1 MTSKM
6 APKRKV
12 NVRGQP
18 HSLAYINKDEA
29 RMLRRMGGSGKPG
42 PSGIPTYIPDDGNRG
57 GGGFAD
63 APSGPSMGEYGGGPS
78 TDPGN
83 YSLDNYN
90 YDAPSKGMGQSQASL
105 DAQNRAAAAQAA
117 ATAKARAKEQLQQR
131 NKLAAKKSLL
141 DFLPGS
147 LFSKFVGAKM
157 RDIMGKQLDAPNF
170 VSAIF
175 DKKGKYVG
183 NVTKNFLGLDVYTG
197 MQVEN
202 YTGPHA
208 GLVSQDTS
216 GGDGGDAIETKVV
229 KDYDGGKL
237 SEDKTD
243 GVNLKVPDAPTA
255 PDVGDGDASEDAKRR
270 SKMGKESTI
279 STTNQGLLSTA
290 RTRNRSLMSGLIS

>member
-1 MTSKM
+1 M

-42 PSGIPTYIPDDGNRG
+42 PSGIPTFIPDDGNRG
-57 GGGFAD
+57 GHSDFGGPD
-63 APSGPSMGEYGGGPS
+63 GAPSGPSMGEYGGGPS

-90 YDAPSKGMGQSQASL
+90 YDAPSRGMGQSQASL
-105 DAQNRAAAAQAA
+105 DAQSRAAAAQAA
-117 ATAKARAKEQLQQR
+117 NTAKARAKEQLAQR
-131 NKLAAKKSLL
+131 NKLAAKKSITDL
-141 DFLPGS
+141 LPGVT
-147 LFSKFVGAKM
+147 FSKFVGAKM

-175 DKKGKYVG
+175 DKKGRYVG

-202 YTGPHA
+202 YTGQHA
-208 GLVSQDTS
+208 DLVAQDTR
-216 GGDGGDAIETKVV
+216 GGDDGDAVETKVV
-229 KDYDGGKL
+229 RDYDGGKL

-243 GVNLKVPDAPTA
+243 GVNLKVPDAPVG
-255 PDVGDGDASEDAKRR
+255 DGIGDGDASEDAKKR

-279 STTNQGLLSTA
+279 STTSQGLLSTA
-290 RTRNRSLMSGLIS
+290 RTRDRSLMSGLIS